1 MSDELKVTAWIT
13 DGSLRRL
20 KPDRNFSRDTVPVHA
35 RKSMISNIGLVLRTD
50 AERLLAERDARI
62 ARVEA
67 ALLGKDWTTAAPHVV
82 HEYRLHRPINWRTGV
97 PDAETRR
104 RHGGLFALLLGDGST
119 LRECYSRPDGKWR
132 WNGSGTGAR
141 IINPHVAE
149 VLWCPEGEMPE
160 GGA

>member
-1 MSDELKVTAWIT
+1 MTNP
-13 DGSLRRL
+13 
-20 KPDRNFSRDTVPVHA
+20 PDRVWVTIDRSGHPQY
-35 RKSMISNIGLVLRTD
+35 
-50 AERLLAERDARI
+50 
-62 ARVEA
+62 
-67 ALLGKDWTTAAPHVV
+67 AAPYSGAANEHINDAIDRHVPGAGGWIIR
-82 HEYRLHRPINWRTGV
+82 EYRLHRPINWRTGV